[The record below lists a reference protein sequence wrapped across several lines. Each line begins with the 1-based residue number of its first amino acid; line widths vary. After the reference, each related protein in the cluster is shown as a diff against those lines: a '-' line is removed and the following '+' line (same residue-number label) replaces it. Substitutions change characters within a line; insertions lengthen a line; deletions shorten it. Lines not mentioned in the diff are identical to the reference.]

1 MNNKVIFHSSHC
13 PRCQVLEKKLKD
25 KGIEYEENN
34 DIQVMLN
41 KGLDVAPAL
50 EVDGK
55 LMGFKEAVDWINNY
69 GE

>member
-1 MNNKVIFHSSHC
+1 MNNKVISHSSHC
-13 PRCQVLEKKLKD
+13 RRCQVLEKKLKD

-55 LMGFKEAVDWINNY
+55 LMGFKEAVDWIK
-69 GE
+69 EQ

>member
-69 GE
+69 GA

>member
-1 MNNKVIFHSSHC
+1 MKNKVRLHSSHC

>member
-41 KGLDVAPAL
+41 KGLEVAPAL

-55 LMGFKEAVDWINNY
+55 LMGFKESVDWIKNY

>member
-1 MNNKVIFHSSHC
+1 MNNKVVFHSSHC

>member
-55 LMGFKEAVDWINNY
+55 LMGFKEAVDWIK
-69 GE
+69 EQ

>member
-1 MNNKVIFHSSHC
+1 MNNKVIFHSFYCS
-13 PRCQVLEKKLKD
+13 RCQVLEKKLND

-55 LMGFKEAVDWINNY
+55 LMGFKEAVDWIK
-69 GE
+69 EQ

>member
-1 MNNKVIFHSSHC
+1 MNNKVVFHSSHC
-13 PRCQVLEKKLKD
+13 PRCQVLERKLKD
-25 KGIEYEENN
+25 KAIEYEENN